1 MLLLIAF
8 RNIWRNKRRTL
19 ITAASVFFA
28 LFFILIMRSIQ
39 IGSFGKMT
47 NDMISSYTGH
57 IQVHAKGYWEE
68 PSVNTVFEREKEK
81 ETLILN
87 HPDVM
92 SIVPR
97 MESGALA
104 SVGIKTKPCGVIGI
118 DPENENRMTKLS
130 GKIIEGVYLKPD
142 DKGVLIGDKLA
153 GWLGLGINDTLIMI
167 GQGYHSMS
175 AAGKYPVRGIVHLPA
190 PDLNSRMV
198 WLTLSEAQSFYSVD
212 DRLTSLSIL
221 LKDESKIGTVRTD
234 ISEIMGTEEYEVMTW
249 NELLVEL
256 EQLIESKQ
264 GSSYILAAM
273 LYMIVAF
280 GIFGTVVMMT
290 AERWREFGLLASIG
304 MKKIRL
310 MVTVFI
316 EMMLL
321 GMLGIAAAFS
331 VTLPFMIYFNRN
343 PIRLTGEMSQ
353 TTDKMGIEGVLVLS
367 DDHGFMVNQIIVVVI
382 IILVATAYP
391 ILKLRKLKP
400 VEAMKS

>member
-1 MLLLIAF
+1 M
-8 RNIWRNKRRTL
+8 
-19 ITAASVFFA
+19 
-28 LFFILIMRSIQ
+28 
-39 IGSFGKMT
+39 
-47 NDMISSYTGH
+47 
-57 IQVHAKGYWEE
+57 
-68 PSVNTVFEREKEK
+68 KES
-81 ETLILN
+81 LILN
-87 HPDVM
+87 NPEVK

-97 MESGALA
+97 LESGALA

-118 DPENENRMTKLS
+118 NPENENRMTNLS

-221 LKDESKIGTVRTD
+221 LKDESKKEEVKKS
-234 ISEIMGTEEYEVMTW
+234 ISEITGTEEYEVMTW

-256 EQLIESKQ
+256 EQLIQSKQ

-310 MVTVFI
+310 MVTVFTELLI
-316 EMMLL
+316 L

-343 PIRLTGEMSQ
+343 PIRLTGEMSK
-353 TTDKMGIEGVLVLS
+353 TMDKMGIEGVLVCS
-367 DDHGFMVNQIIVVVI
+367 DDHGFMVNQIIVVMI
-382 IILVATAYP
+382 IILVAAAYP